1 MSSSYG
7 ISHRRRTNSAR
18 QCSAPS
24 CYNYR
29 RGLSG
34 YCAGHERRRNIYGSP
49 TGRKIS
55 RREYAMERHEVEAFV
70 DKYLLGKD
78 SNTAIA
84 KSSYNTDMT
93 KWITWT
99 TPTLK

>member
-18 QCSAPS
+18 QCSAPGCGRS
-24 CYNYR
+24 R

-34 YCAGHERRRNIYGSP
+34 YCAGHERRRNTYGSP
-49 TGRKIS
+49 NGRKIM

-70 DKYLLGKD
+70 DKYLHHPGIQL
-78 SNTAIA
+78 ALRVA
-84 KSSYNTDMT
+84 
-93 KWITWT
+93 
-99 TPTLK
+99 PRVPR